1 MPVSKRASETGVV
14 FRRPFET
21 KSTLR
26 VNRFQSAQGI
36 SVGCA
41 CVQGDSGCQRA
52 GDFAFSRARFGGCGG
67 MYADAA
73 FATGSDGDGDGKV
86 YAHVFVCRFLQHV
99 TRAGIVLAFL
109 DVEFGNRFRVLPQAG
124 VDGVEAVDESLVCH
138 DFAL

>member
-26 VNRFQSAQGI
+26 VNRFQSAQGVT
-36 SVGCA
+36 VGCA

-73 FATGSDGDGDGKV
+73 FATDSDGDGDGKV
-86 YAHVFVCRFLQHV
+86 YAPPLI
-99 TRAGIVLAFL
+99 A
-109 DVEFGNRFRVLPQAG
+109 QAS
-124 VDGVEAVDESLVCH
+124 SLVPLQSIVVSELAKSRGKLTNKVYRKS
-138 DFAL
+138 DIWR

>member
-1 MPVSKRASETGVV
+1 MV

-26 VNRFQSAQGI
+26 VNRFQSAQGV

-41 CVQGDSGCQRA
+41 CIQGDSGCQRA

-73 FATGSDGDGDGKV
+73 FATDSDGDGDGKV
-86 YAHVFVCRFLQHV
+86 YAPPLI
-99 TRAGIVLAFL
+99 A
-109 DVEFGNRFRVLPQAG
+109 QAS
-124 VDGVEAVDESLVCH
+124 SLVPLQSIVVSELAKSRGKLTNKVYRKS
-138 DFAL
+138 DIWR